1 MVPGTEPSPSS
12 DNGWLASRV
21 RHEACSHCSR
31 RRRTQQVTAMK
42 QSIAELKRYPVYNR
56 RGDKLGAIDDVVLD
70 ADDWSICYAV
80 LRYEV
85 PGEPHKLLGVAL
97 DALTLDSENEC
108 LVVAADDDAL
118 RRARGF
124 DREAP
129 PSRPEPLFR
138 SPGS

>member
-1 MVPGTEPSPSS
+1 
-12 DNGWLASRV
+12 
-21 RHEACSHCSR
+21 
-31 RRRTQQVTAMK
+31 MK

-56 RGDKLGAIDDVVLD
+56 RGDKLGVIDDVVLD

-97 DALTLDSENEC
+97 DALSLDTENEC

-129 PSRPEPLFR
+129 PPRPEPLFT
-138 SPGS
+138 SPES

>member
-1 MVPGTEPSPSS
+1 
-12 DNGWLASRV
+12 
-21 RHEACSHCSR
+21 
-31 RRRTQQVTAMK
+31 MK

-80 LRYEV
+80 LRYDV
-85 PGEPHKLLGVAL
+85 AGEPQKLLGVEL

-108 LVVAADDDAL
+108 LVVAVDDDEAL
-118 RRARGF
+118 RSARGF

-129 PSRPEPLFR
+129 PPRPEPLFR
-138 SPGS
+138 APELARNPRGA